1 MKKVILHLFGSVLCI
16 LPYLAVAQNLVEYV
30 QPLSGTAP
38 STTPSSKKHGSGTE
52 LNANTIPAVT
62 LPFGMTQWT
71 PETQRSENKCVPPY
85 RYNDSKISG
94 FRASHWLSGSCTQD
108 YGSVTITPVGSRLN
122 LNPEAGS
129 IPFSHKDE
137 ITAPHYYKV
146 NLPQRK
152 LTTEITAT
160 TRCGMLRFTS
170 QSADS
175 VYFTVK
181 PNSDRN
187 EGFVKVDRQLGLIWG
202 YNPVHRIYQGWGEK
216 AGFNG
221 YFVIQFNQPLSTAGL
236 FTNDKVTPGDS
247 IKNQPEAGAYVG
259 FKLKAGEHLQMRVGT
274 SFTSF
279 AGALLNLESEIKDWN
294 FERLIKSN
302 FTVWQNALSRV
313 SVSDNNEKHKR
324 IFYTALYHA
333 MQQPRCFND
342 VNGLYPRFGS
352 YYKNEKF
359 SNGNYYDDFSMWDT
373 YRAQMPLFEILKP
386 DFVNDCVK
394 SMILKGEQGGWLPI
408 FPCWNSY
415 TAAMIG
421 DHVTAFIASAYIR
434 GIRNY
439 DVKKAYALMRRNAFE
454 VPTTQEY
461 RDGKGRRAIQSYLK
475 YGFIPVED
483 SVPEAFHKK
492 EQVSRT
498 LEYAFDDY
506 ALAMVAAGLN
516 LNKDKNGLLN
526 RSKNYLN
533 VLDGNSKMVRARKRD
548 GSWYSP
554 YNPKNKEFYI
564 TEGTPQQYTFYVPHD
579 INGLA
584 KAMGGQ
590 AVLEQQLDTLFRT
603 GEYWHGNE
611 PGQQTP
617 YIYNFTAS
625 PWKTQYWVRNTMDEE
640 YSDGPGGLSGN
651 DDAGQVSAWYVF
663 SAMGFYPL
671 NPASNQYLITAP
683 IFNSYKVQ
691 LGQNKVFEVKCHK
704 NTSDAFYIDH
714 VSYNGKPYNF
724 NYLTHQTITQGGKLD
739 IYLRST
745 PNKMWGTA
753 KRYKP
758 ASLTR

>member
-1 MKKVILHLFGSVLCI
+1 MC
-16 LPYLAVAQNLVEYV
+16 VAQNLVRYV

-85 RYNDSKISG
+85 RYTDSKISG

-122 LNPEAGS
+122 LIPEAGYT
-129 IPFSHKDE
+129 PFSHRDE

-146 NLPQRK
+146 NLPERN

-175 VYFTVK
+175 VYFTIR

-187 EGFVKVDRQLGLIWG
+187 EGFVKVDRQRGVIWG

-221 YFVIQFNQPLSTAGL
+221 YFVIQFNQPLTTTGL
-236 FTNDKVTPGDS
+236 FTNNRVTPGDS
-247 IKNQPEAGAYVG
+247 IKNQHEAGAYIG

-294 FERLIKSN
+294 FERLVKSN

-313 SVSDNNEKHKR
+313 SVSGNNEKHKR
-324 IFYTALYHA
+324 IFYTALYHT

-342 VNGLYPRFGS
+342 VNGLYPRFGG
-352 YYKNEKF
+352 YYKNEKLN
-359 SNGNYYDDFSMWDT
+359 NGNYYDDFSMWDT

-421 DHVTAFIASAYIR
+421 DHVTAFIASAYVR

-454 VPTTQEY
+454 VPSPQEY
-461 RDGKGRRAIQSYLK
+461 RDGKGRRAIQSYLN
-475 YGFIPVED
+475 YGYIPVED

-506 ALAMVAAGLN
+506 ALAMVAAGLG
-516 LNKDKNGLLN
+516 LNKDKDVLLN

-533 VLDGNSKMVRARKRD
+533 VLDGNSKMVRAKKSD
-548 GSWYSP
+548 GSWHSP

-579 INGLA
+579 VNGLA

-590 AVLEQQLDTLFRT
+590 VVLEQQLDTLFKT

-617 YIYNFTAS
+617 YMYNFTAS
-625 PWKTQYWVRNTMDEE
+625 PWKTQYWVKNTMDEE

-671 NPASNQYLITAP
+671 NPAANQYLITAP
-683 IFNSYKVQ
+683 VFNSCKIQ
-691 LGQNKVFEVKCHK
+691 LNQNRVFEVKCHK
-704 NTSDAFYIDH
+704 STSDAFYIDH
-714 VSYNGKPYNF
+714 VTYNGKPYNF
-724 NYLTHQTITQGGKLD
+724 TYLTHQTITQGGKLD

-745 PNKMWGTA
+745 PNKLWGTA
-753 KRYKP
+753 KQHKP